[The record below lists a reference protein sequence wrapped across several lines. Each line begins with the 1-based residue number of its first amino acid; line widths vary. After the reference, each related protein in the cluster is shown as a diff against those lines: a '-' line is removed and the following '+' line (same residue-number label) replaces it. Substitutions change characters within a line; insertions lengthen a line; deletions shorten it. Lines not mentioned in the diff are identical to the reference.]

1 MRAKFALSESRPILT
16 LLKKFTLFLELVS
29 VYYILT
35 VRLTYYH
42 KNTIIN
48 IKDVNYIMLAENIR
62 RLRKKKGLS
71 QEKLA
76 RLADISNNTLIK
88 IEQGIAKEPTITT
101 VSKVASALGVSIDE
115 LVKGSKNR

>member
-1 MRAKFALSESRPILT
+1 
-16 LLKKFTLFLELVS
+16 
-29 VYYILT
+29 
-35 VRLTYYH
+35 
-42 KNTIIN
+42 
-48 IKDVNYIMLAENIR
+48 MLAENIR
-62 RLRKKKGLS
+62 KLRKKKGLS

>member
-1 MRAKFALSESRPILT
+1 
-16 LLKKFTLFLELVS
+16 
-29 VYYILT
+29 
-35 VRLTYYH
+35 
-42 KNTIIN
+42 
-48 IKDVNYIMLAENIR
+48 MLAENIR
-62 RLRKKKGLS
+62 RLRKNKGLS

-115 LVKGSKNR
+115 LVKGSKNRLR

>member
-1 MRAKFALSESRPILT
+1 
-16 LLKKFTLFLELVS
+16 
-29 VYYILT
+29 
-35 VRLTYYH
+35 
-42 KNTIIN
+42 
-48 IKDVNYIMLAENIR
+48 MLAENIR

-88 IEQGIAKEPTITT
+88 IEQEVAKEPTITT
-101 VSKVASALGVSIDE
+101 VTKIASALGVSIDE